1 MFENKKNVAVTE
13 LHENKQSEAFIR
25 LRNVGKTYT
34 SGAGDFTALK
44 GISLDINSGEFIGI
58 LGKSGAGKTTFL
70 NMLSGVDHITS
81 GEVWI
86 GDKCIHRMSETRRA
100 KWRGQNLG
108 IIIQS
113 FQLLPSLS
121 LLNNIMLPID
131 LGGMY
136 HARKSPE
143 RAIDLLCQMDIEAH
157 ADKLSS
163 QISGGQQQR
172 VAIAR
177 ALAND
182 PPLILA
188 DEPTGSLDSATAE
201 TIMRVF
207 DALVKRG
214 KTIIMATHDFS
225 LARYFTRTIE
235 IADGEIVN

>member
-1 MFENKKNVAVTE
+1 
-13 LHENKQSEAFIR
+13 
-25 LRNVGKTYT
+25 
-34 SGAGDFTALK
+34 
-44 GISLDINSGEFIGI
+44 
-58 LGKSGAGKTTFL
+58 
-70 NMLSGVDHITS
+70 
-81 GEVWI
+81 
-86 GDKCIHRMSETRRA
+86 MSETRRA

>member
-1 MFENKKNVAVTE
+1 MFEN
-13 LHENKQSEAFIR
+13 NKIVQGNDSPRDGKSEPFIR
-25 LRNVGKTYT
+25 LRNVVKTYT
-34 SGAGDFTALK
+34 SEAGEYTALK
-44 GISLDINSGEFIGI
+44 GINLDIYAGEFIGI
-58 LGKSGAGKTTFL
+58 LGKSGTGKTTL
-70 NMLSGVDHITS
+70 INMLSGVDHITS

-86 GDKCIHRMSETRRA
+86 GDMCIHRLGETRQA
-100 KWRGQNLG
+100 KWRGLNLG
-108 IIIQS
+108 IVYQS

-131 LGGMY
+131 LGGRY
-136 HARKSPE
+136 HLRKSPE
-143 RAIDLLCQMDIEAH
+143 RAMELLRQMDIESH